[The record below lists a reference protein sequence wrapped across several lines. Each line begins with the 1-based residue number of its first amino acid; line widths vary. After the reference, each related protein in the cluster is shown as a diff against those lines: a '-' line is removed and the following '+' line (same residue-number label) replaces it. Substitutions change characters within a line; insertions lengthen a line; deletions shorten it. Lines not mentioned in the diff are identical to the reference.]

1 MKTYLVLAASAIATV
16 AAPAFADTTASGNSS
31 TISLS
36 ANVVAACGVGNHRS
50 GATSG
55 AGNTTDATYNLTAD
69 GAGQFKTA
77 QTQNRSFGNVWC
89 NGPATVSVEASQL
102 STPTAVADTSSFT
115 NMFDVEVS
123 GGAMIYVGGG
133 TLATNGSATKTQSAN
148 LPAAFETGLG
158 TYSSVDIKVLPA
170 LGSGAQPLRP
180 VAGAYTGHVTITAT
194 VGA

>member
-1 MKTYLVLAASAIATV
+1 MKAYLVLAASAIAM
-16 AAPAFADTTASGNSS
+16 AATPAFADTTATANSS

-36 ANVVAACGVGNHRS
+36 ANVAAACGTGNHRS

-55 AGNTTDATYNLTAD
+55 AGNTTDATYTLAD
-69 GAGQFKTA
+69 STGQFKTA

-89 NGPATVSVEASQL
+89 NGPATVAITATQL
-102 STPTAVADTSSFT
+102 STPAAVSDTSSFT
-115 NMFDVEVS
+115 NKFDVEVS
-123 GGAMIYVGGG
+123 GGAMVYVGGG
-133 TLATNGSATKTQSAN
+133 TLATGGLASKTQSLA

-170 LGSGAQPLRP
+170 LGSGGMPLRP

-194 VGA
+194 IS